1 MSTGAGAKIE
11 VTYLPSGK
19 TVRVPGGTTLF
30 NAAHWAGL
38 PIESTCGGRGTCG
51 KCSVRILEGE
61 AELSLAD
68 YRHLADQARGR
79 AGGCPAN
86 ARSTAR

>member
-1 MSTGAGAKIE
+1 M
-11 VTYLPSGK
+11 
-19 TVRVPGGTTLF
+19 PGGTTLF

-51 KCSVRILEGE
+51 KCSVQILDGE

-68 YRHLADQARGR
+68 YRHLADKLEDGWRLSCQ
-79 AGGCPAN
+79 CPIN
-86 ARSTAR
+86 GPMTVDVPRL